1 MGSCDIKGPSD
12 DVAQP
17 FEVQAMFRRLHEE
30 AQRLADALGNPA
42 VADAFHAR
50 LSELRFDM
58 LTAGIAVFTNECRQI
73 EAARREVNGQYFLK
87 KRMGTGYAK
96 QAA

>member
-1 MGSCDIKGPSD
+1 MVSCDIKGPIAD
-12 DVAQP
+12 IAQP

-30 AQRLADALGNPA
+30 SQRLADALDNPA
-42 VADAFHAR
+42 VADTFHAR

-58 LTAGIAVFTNECRQI
+58 LTAGIAVFTNECREI
-73 EAARREVNGQYFLK
+73 EEVRREVNGQYFLK
-87 KRMGTGYAK
+87 RKMGADYAK